1 MARASRLG
9 GRDRGTVTAELA
21 MTLPALV
28 VVTGLLMWAVTAVTA
43 QLRCVDAA
51 RAAARGLVRGDSV
64 AVATATARTL
74 APDHARIEVSRS
86 DGLVRVLVMTQIR
99 PLGGLGVP
107 SAAVSVSGTA
117 TARVEGT
124 P

>member
-1 MARASRLG
+1 
-9 GRDRGTVTAELA
+9 

-28 VVTGLLMWAVTAVTA
+28 VVTGLLVWAVTAVTV

-64 AVATATARTL
+64 AEATATAQTL
-74 APDHARIEVSRS
+74 APDHARIAISRS
-86 DGLVRVLVMTQIR
+86 GGLVRVLVTTQVR
-99 PLGGLGVP
+99 PLGGLGALP
-107 SAAVSVSGTA
+107 AAVSVSGSVA
-117 TARVEGT
+117 ARVEGT